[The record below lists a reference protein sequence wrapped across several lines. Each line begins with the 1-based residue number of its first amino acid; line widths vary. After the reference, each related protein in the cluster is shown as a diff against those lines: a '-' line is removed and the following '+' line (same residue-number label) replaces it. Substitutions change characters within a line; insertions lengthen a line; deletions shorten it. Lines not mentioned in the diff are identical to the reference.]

1 MSSTINRS
9 NYLIAIQA
17 GAKVQCKR
25 NQICAIKTI
34 YVPGYCVPYL
44 GVPVYFHCLIT
55 RPGQCQVSISR
66 EYFMQGKS
74 RSEWNWLILGRG
86 YQSAGTGVSWRRRDV
101 CVFSTFPL
109 SSFVLALGSYQRCKK
124 WNILLLWLPLGEW
137 YQFTSKTFLPALPSW
152 YLPCPSGR
160 PPLNPPSYVPT

>member
-66 EYFMQGKS
+66 EYLCRGSQGLNEIDWYWVEDKK
-74 RSEWNWLILGRG
+74 
-86 YQSAGTGVSWRRRDV
+86 AGTGVSWGRRDV